1 MFGEYEY
8 FIMENYAFI
17 DSQNLNLSIQ
27 SAGWKINFAKFRVYL
42 IEKYKVNKT
51 FLFLGYVAGNEE
63 MYTAL
68 QNMGYILVF
77 KPTLKYRDGRIKG
90 NCDAELV
97 SHCMIEINNFDK
109 AIIVTGDGNFHCLIE
124 YLKKENKL
132 LKVGIP
138 NSKAF
143 SALLRKFSTYF
154 FYIDKLREKLEL
166 K

>member
-1 MFGEYEY
+1 MK
-8 FIMENYAFI
+8 IYAFI
-17 DSQNLNLSIQ
+17 DSQNLNLSVL
-27 SAGWKINFAKFRVYL
+27 SAGWKIDFVKFRVYL
-42 IEKYKVNKT
+42 SEKHKVDKA

-68 QNMGYILVF
+68 QNAGYLLVF
-77 KPTLKYRDGRIKG
+77 KPTLKYKDGKIKG

-97 SHCMIEINNFDK
+97 LHSMIEINNFDK
-109 AIIVTGDGNFHCLIE
+109 AIIVAGDGDYHCLIE

-143 SALLRKFSTYF
+143 SALLRKFSPHF
-154 FYIDKLREKLEL
+154 FYIDKLREKLEQ
-166 K
+166 KREV